1 MKRQLGTLIEQNARS
16 HAGKWSPVALIVIG
30 AIAIGLTPVAA
41 LAGTNPSIPIAG
53 NGATTAYG
61 DNPDGQ
67 LWAGAPPSSAVPVA
81 PAPANFAGSVV
92 LDTYNGSTKT
102 VHNPCKPTT
111 MARAKMISAG
121 GGFGM
126 ALIAGGY
133 VCVWGDNYWGE
144 EAQGGSA
151 GATGG
156 GLNPT
161 NTYGAVPACLPESW
175 TLVTGPHTGY
185 GYCSDSGALIKGATS
200 ISAGGSYALVLFGN
214 GSTAPKDTT
223 VTPVIPASSL
233 PKGAVAAWGANYN
246 GELGSNWSANSP
258 TAPYTCANG
267 NSNCAVAPVA
277 VAGGACGNTTNPY
290 LDNVTRISAGYNFA
304 LAKIGSGTAGTS
316 ATACSWGD
324 NTYGELGLG
333 GTSNKTAP
341 VGDSPNNCPYV
352 GASGSNY
359 CSWAP
364 QPVQSVCGSTASGP
378 GPLSNVYDLSGGFGI
393 SLALLTDGQVCAWGD
408 NTHGEI
414 GINNNTGPNTCTD
427 NNPPPGSSISCALVA
442 QEVLTGSCPSGTGTY
457 LGGGYQI
464 SAGYFD
470 ALALISSVPWSG
482 GTVCSWGD
490 GAGGGLGNGSVV
502 DRYVPGLVWG
512 VNGFG
517 VLGSAN
523 CISAGVQHSLAVIGT
538 TGTLV
543 NWGDNFGV
551 GVVVGYNNGA
561 STLWP
566 VNVLK
571 YGALV
576 TKVSSISAGLGK
588 WNLYTGG
595 TSGAKGCLFPPPA
608 P

>member
-1 MKRQLGTLIEQNARS
+1 MKRRLETFNEQNARW
-16 HAGKWSPVALIVIG
+16 HVGRRFRIALIVIG
-30 AIAIGLTPVAA
+30 AIAIVLPPVAA
-41 LAGTNPSIPIAG
+41 MAGTNPSIPSAG
-53 NGATTAYG
+53 NGATAAYG

-67 LWAGAPPSSAVPVA
+67 LWTAAPPSSAVPV
-81 PAPANFAGSVV
+81 APANFAGSVV

-102 VHNPCKPTT
+102 VLNPCTATT
-111 MARAKMISAG
+111 MARATMISAG

-126 ALIAGGY
+126 ALIAGGH

-144 EAQGGSA
+144 EAQGDSA

-161 NTYGAVPACLPESW
+161 HTYGPVPACLPESW

-200 ISAGGSYALVLFGN
+200 ISAGGSFALVLFGS

-223 VTPVIPASSL
+223 VTPVIPKSSL

-258 TAPYTCANG
+258 TAPYSCANG
-267 NSNCAVAPVA
+267 NSNCAEAPVA
-277 VAGGACGNTTNPY
+277 VAGGACGNTTNSY
-290 LDNVTRISAGYNFA
+290 LDNVSRISAGYNFA
-304 LAKIGSGTAGTS
+304 LAKIGSGAAGTT

-333 GTSNKTAP
+333 GTSNVTTP
-341 VGDSPNNCPYV
+341 GGDSPNYCPYV

-364 QPVQSVCGSTASGP
+364 QPVQSVCKSSTAAP
-378 GPLSNVYDLSGGFGI
+378 GSLNNVYDLSGGFGV
-393 SLALLTDGQVCAWGD
+393 SLALLTDGHVCAWGD

-414 GINNNTGPNTCTD
+414 GINTNTGPDTCTD
-427 NNPPPGSSISCALVA
+427 NNPPPGPSISCALAA
-442 QEVLTGSCPSGTGTY
+442 QEVFTGSCPSGSGTY

-490 GAGGGLGNGSVV
+490 GTGGGLGNGTVADS
-502 DRYVPGLVWG
+502 YVPGLVLG

-517 VLGSAN
+517 ILGSAN
-523 CISAGVQHSLAVIGT
+523 CISAGIQHGLAVIGS

-543 NWGDNFGV
+543 NWGNDFA
-551 GVVVGYNNGA
+551 VGYNNGA

-566 VNVLK
+566 VNVLNSS
-571 YGALV
+571 GTPV

-588 WNLYTGG
+588 WNLYTRG
-595 TSGAKGCLFPPPA
+595 TKGCLLPPPA